1 MKKLLTFSLAA
12 VAAFA
17 LQADSMFR
25 SDINCVKEQ
34 NELTVKSDNM
44 KFDRQSWIK
53 DKAVHK
59 YTSTAWTGKLGED
72 WQTVSYTVTPSK
84 SGNININ
91 MMGQWAKTA
100 DTRGW
105 VLVDNIKINGELV
118 PNGDFKKTWKNKEGK
133 VYPAHFWLNR
143 KAQYI
148 PDGGKDGSAA
158 ILVNHDNSGHYT
170 LKNAEAGKAY
180 TIQFTVKAAEAPM
193 D

>member
-1 MKKLLTFSLAA
+1 MKKLLTLSLAA

-25 SDINCVKEQ
+25 SDINCVKDQ

-84 SGNININ
+84 SGD
-91 MMGQWAKTA
+91 MGFSLQ
-100 DTRGW
+100 D
-105 VLVDNIKINGELV
+105 
-118 PNGDFKKTWKNKEGK
+118 
-133 VYPAHFWLNR
+133 R
-143 KAQYI
+143 K
-148 PDGGKDGSAA
+148 S
-158 ILVNHDNSGHYT
+158 V
-170 LKNAEAGKAY
+170 
-180 TIQFTVKAAEAPM
+180 V
-193 D
+193 

>member
-1 MKKLLTFSLAA
+1 MKKLLTLSLAA

-84 SGNININ
+84 SGNIN

-170 LKNAEAGKAY
+170 LKNAEAGKTY

>member
-1 MKKLLTFSLAA
+1 MKKLLTLSLAA

-25 SDINCVKEQ
+25 SDINCVKDQ
-34 NELTVKSDNM
+34 NQLTVKSDNM
-44 KFDRQSWIK
+44 KFSRQGWIE
-53 DKAVHK
+53 DKAGLK
-59 YTSTAWTGKLGED
+59 YTSTAWTDKLGED
-72 WQTVSYTVTPSK
+72 WQEVSYTIIPSK
-84 SGNININ
+84 NGNININ

-100 DTRGW
+100 DARGW
-105 VLVDNIKINGELV
+105 VLIDNVKVNGELV
-118 PNGDFKKTWKNKEGK
+118 KNGDFKQTWKSKEGK

-180 TIQFTVKAAEAPM
+180 TIQFTVKAAEAPL